1 MPGQRLTSRL
11 ARVARL
17 DTDVQPILVGYDDS
31 RPAQAA
37 LRWAAGEAL
46 RNDAVVVVAYAISP
60 VSEWMLAAL
69 QIDSDRIRVQRHRE
83 LRGPWTQPL
92 RACAVPYQTRLVSGR
107 PGPAL
112 LDLARSTHA
121 SCIVIGA
128 DRHRRLGHWSEGPVQ
143 RFVQH
148 HAQRPV
154 VSVPPDTPR
163 FAADRDLEIPSTP
176 PAGDRPP
183 DALGRYA
190 LAGGAPPRYG
200 RRVQAF

>member
-1 MPGQRLTSRL
+1 MR
-11 ARVARL
+11 
-17 DTDVQPILVGYDDS
+17 PILVSYDDS
-31 RPAQAA
+31 PAARAA
-37 LRWAAGEAL
+37 LQWAVREAS

-69 QIDSDRIRVQRHRE
+69 QIDCDRIRVQRRRD

-92 RACAVPYQTRLVSGR
+92 RASAVPYETKLLSGR

-112 LDLARSTHA
+112 LDLARSKDA

-148 HAQRPV
+148 HARRPV
-154 VSVPPDTPR
+154 VSVPADGPR
-163 FAADRDLEIPSTP
+163 FAADHDLEIPSKP
-176 PAGDRPP
+176 PAVGWRPVEL
-183 DALGRYA
+183 DRYA
-190 LAGGAPPRYG
+190 LAGGAPPPSG
-200 RRVQAF
+200 RRIETF